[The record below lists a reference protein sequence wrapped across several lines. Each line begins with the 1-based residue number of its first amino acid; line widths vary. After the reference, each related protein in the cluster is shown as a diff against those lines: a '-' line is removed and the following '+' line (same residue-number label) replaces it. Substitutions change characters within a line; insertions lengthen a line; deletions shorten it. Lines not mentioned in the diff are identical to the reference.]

1 MKQTKKCNLV
11 SLGST
16 VLLVCLKP
24 TPIVIESRFL
34 HPIADD
40 RYDRRQPEH
49 KLQTGALSYTLSS
62 RRTFYLSSQS
72 LRHSFYAET
81 VTIRLQE
88 VEVALFNFIPEC
100 FIFVVAAPRSPT
112 GHRSLCTGSAGP
124 GSIYGHYCPWH
135 DFISTTFTFSPKRR
149 IDYLSEDRAR
159 ASSISALET
168 NPFR

>member
-1 MKQTKKCNLV
+1 MDGKQKKCNLV
-11 SLGST
+11 LLGST

-40 RYDRRQPEH
+40 RYDRRQPE
-49 KLQTGALSYTLSS
+49 LQTGALSYTLSS
-62 RRTFYLSSQS
+62 RRTFYLSFQS
-72 LRHSFYAET
+72 LRPSFYAET
-81 VTIRLQE
+81 GTIRLQE

-112 GHRSLCTGSAGP
+112 GHRSWCTGSAGP
-124 GSIYGHYCPWH
+124 DSIYCHYRPWH

-168 NPFR
+168 TPFR